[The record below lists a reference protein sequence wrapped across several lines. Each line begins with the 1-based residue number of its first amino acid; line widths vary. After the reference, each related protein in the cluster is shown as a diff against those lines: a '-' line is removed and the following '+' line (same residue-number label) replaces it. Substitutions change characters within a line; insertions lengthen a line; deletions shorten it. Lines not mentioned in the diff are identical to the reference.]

1 MKHARDI
8 QEENKEL
15 ITEKRTEEVQVVE
28 RQQIDDYIDVPPSFQ
43 EMLPIARKMIKDQV
57 KKELNEYLRMKQNL
71 DLENNAPDR

>member
-1 MKHARDI
+1 LKHARDI